1 MNSPAIQIIE
11 RYKLGTCTPGEKLLV
26 EAWFMKYGSEEAV
39 DSNLDIE
46 RIKAEMW
53 QTIQTRREFRVK
65 RMWLPVAVAGVVA
78 CIISGAAFYYF
89 QLGPGKGNYPQTITK
104 ADVSPG
110 RSGATLTLASGKQ
123 IRLHDAAN
131 GELASEAG
139 VTISKSANGQL
150 VYSIAQPGGE
160 DGAFNTLTT
169 AKGETYQVRLPDG
182 SLVHLNAAS
191 SLKYTPSLME
201 NGKRTVQLN
210 GEGYFEISKDIG
222 HPFVVKSDAQEV
234 EVLGTH
240 FNINA
245 YDDEQASRT
254 TLLEGAVKVSVKGG
268 GSAIIKPGEQAA
280 TNGAGLKVARVDVGD
295 EVAWING
302 DIQFDNK
309 SIEDIMRL
317 IARWYDVE
325 VIYEGERPDAKWY
338 GSVSRT
344 RNLSQ
349 VLRMMEKSREV
360 YFRIAGRTVY
370 VTKYQPEE

>member
-1 MNSPAIQIIE
+1 MNNPAIQIIE
-11 RYKLGTCTPGEKLLV
+11 RYKLGTCTPEEKVLV
-26 EAWFMKYGSEEAV
+26 EAWFMKYGNDEEI

-53 QTIQTRREFRVK
+53 QTIQARREFRVK
-65 RMWLPVAVAGVVA
+65 NIWPRLAVASAVLF
-78 CIISGAAFYYF
+78 IISVAAFYYF
-89 QLGPGKGNYPQTITK
+89 QPDKGKGSDPLTITQS
-104 ADVSPG
+104 DVSPG
-110 RSGATLTLASGKQ
+110 ISGATLTLANGKQ

-150 VYSIAQPGGE
+150 VYSIAGTGRE

-182 SLVHLNAAS
+182 SLVYLNAAS
-191 SLKYTPSLME
+191 SLKYTPSLIE
-201 NGKRTVQLN
+201 NGKRTVQLK
-210 GEGYFEISKDIG
+210 GEGYFEISKDLS

-240 FNINA
+240 FNVNT
-245 YDDEQASRT
+245 YEDEQSGRT
-254 TLLEGAVKVSVKGG
+254 TLLEGAVKVSVKEG
-268 GSAIIKPGEQAA
+268 GSVIIKPGEQAVI
-280 TNGAGLKVARVDVGD
+280 NGTGLKVTQVDAGG

-309 SIEDIMRL
+309 RIEDIMRL

-325 VIYEGERPDAKWY
+325 VIYEGDRPDAKWY
-338 GSVSRT
+338 GSVSRA

-360 YFRIAGRTVY
+360 YFRITGRTVY
-370 VTKYQPEE
+370 VTKYQPKE